1 MLWFR
6 AWVDACHWCVTWA
19 ASGRLHGEGRPLAR
33 RAAFVPTSTLC
44 SMADKFTTPVSKL
57 SRLPASTARSSAIK
71 RDSLAAELERGEC
84 HCHPSPPLSP
94 TTYAL
99 PSHQLVAPLQP
110 CQTHSSLH
118 RRDNSAHRPW
128 PHTSRV
134 PRSSASLWPPRLH
147 APNSRPSYA
156 RRRSSSSALRAIDDG
171 LQNERQRS
179 EKRRS
184 ESVLNALK
192 KRSAVLL
199 LDCFPD
205 IFCRLML
212 PF

>member
-1 MLWFR
+1 M
-6 AWVDACHWCVTWA
+6 
-19 ASGRLHGEGRPLAR
+19 
-33 RAAFVPTSTLC
+33 
-44 SMADKFTTPVSKL
+44 
-57 SRLPASTARSSAIK
+57 
-71 RDSLAAELERGEC
+71 
-84 HCHPSPPLSP
+84 
-94 TTYAL
+94 
-99 PSHQLVAPLQP
+99 
-110 CQTHSSLH
+110 
-118 RRDNSAHRPW
+118 
-128 PHTSRV
+128 RV
-134 PRSSASLWPPRLH
+134 
-147 APNSRPSYA
+147 
-156 RRRSSSSALRAIDDG
+156 IDDG